1 MLLLSTMMII
11 NILST
16 SAGVIQDYPY
26 FSQEVRE
33 EYGDEE
39 ANNSIHNIKK
49 PRSLRNMFFT
59 FDPASVRALR
69 EYIWIDHQ

>member
-26 FSQEVRE
+26 FSQEIRVE
-33 EYGDEE
+33 NQDEE
-39 ANNSIHNIKK
+39 ATNAMHDINRPKH
-49 PRSLRNMFFT
+49 LRNMFLT
-59 FDPASVRALR
+59 FDPASVGALR
-69 EYIWIDHQ
+69 EYIWIDYQ

>member
-26 FSQEVRE
+26 FSQEVRV

-39 ANNSIHNIKK
+39 ANNAIHNIDK
-49 PRSLRNMFFT
+49 PKPLRNMFLT
-59 FDPASVRALR
+59 FDPDSARALR
-69 EYIWIDHQ
+69 EYIWIEHQ

>member
-1 MLLLSTMMII
+1 MLLLSAMVII

-26 FSQEVRE
+26 FSQEVRI
-33 EYGDEE
+33 EYQDQE
-39 ANNSIHNIKK
+39 ANIEMTIVNK
-49 PRSLRNMFFT
+49 PKSSRNMFLT
-59 FDPASVRALR
+59 FDLAAVREIN